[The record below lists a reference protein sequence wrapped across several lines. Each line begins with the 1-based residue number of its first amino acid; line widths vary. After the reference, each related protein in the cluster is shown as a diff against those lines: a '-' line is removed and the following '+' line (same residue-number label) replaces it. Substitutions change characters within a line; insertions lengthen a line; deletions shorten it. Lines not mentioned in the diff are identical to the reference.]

1 MLVKLR
7 QVLRLLVIS
16 LVITVEDV
24 TINKIVWG
32 KCFEREKK
40 IWRTQN
46 LSLFQNANPFMMKE
60 DKRRKGK
67 VKKQYKKKKGKN
79 EGD

>member
-1 MLVKLR
+1 M
-7 QVLRLLVIS
+7 
-16 LVITVEDV
+16 ITVEDV

-32 KCFEREKK
+32 KCFEREREKK
-40 IWRTQN
+40 WRTQN

-67 VKKQYKKKKGKN
+67 VKRQHKEKKGKN
-79 EGD
+79 EED

>member
-1 MLVKLR
+1 M
-7 QVLRLLVIS
+7 
-16 LVITVEDV
+16 ITVEDV

-32 KCFEREKK
+32 KCFERERERKK
-40 IWRTQN
+40 KWRTQN

-67 VKKQYKKKKGKN
+67 VKRQHKEKKGKN
-79 EGD
+79 EQD

>member
-1 MLVKLR
+1 M
-7 QVLRLLVIS
+7 
-16 LVITVEDV
+16 ITVEDV

-32 KCFEREKK
+32 KCFERGRKK
-40 IWRTQN
+40 KKWRTQN

-67 VKKQYKKKKGKN
+67 
-79 EGD
+79 

>member
-1 MLVKLR
+1 M
-7 QVLRLLVIS
+7 
-16 LVITVEDV
+16 ITVEDV

-32 KCFEREKK
+32 KCFERGRKK
-40 IWRTQN
+40 KKWRTQN

-67 VKKQYKKKKGKN
+67 VKRPHKEKKGKN
-79 EGD
+79 EED

>member
-1 MLVKLR
+1 M
-7 QVLRLLVIS
+7 
-16 LVITVEDV
+16 ITVEDV

-40 IWRTQN
+40 KWRTQN
-46 LSLFQNANPFMMKE
+46 LSLFRNANPFMMKE

-67 VKKQYKKKKGKN
+67 VKKQHKKKKGKN
-79 EGD
+79 EED